1 MKNNFKAFQLI
12 EKGLSAN
19 TVAKLTEGQIS
30 ILHKRLVVEEKK
42 ENNEEIKKTVTNV
55 TYDTGNT
62 TDQQKLAQ
70 MGIHVDP
77 STKKITMSQTGGE
90 ITTEEMKE
98 DDEIEKDPFELQ
110 STQDKRQV
118 GPGEYGNNPQVDK
131 EMDAEDA
138 DGMGIMEADKTEK
151 NPWAI
156 CTAQLG
162 KEFGTRERSQW
173 SAKEKNKYER
183 CVKDVKKSLK
193 EGKNPVSLF
202 LENEILRIVEKHLP
216 PKITKGEIMKY
227 LQEEGTTT
235 APTKPGTKEKPGVK
249 EKPGKGPKPARPGK
263 NPHPGE
269 KEAPRAKVD
278 PDTAKDKV
286 IQTIMKLLKK

>member
-55 TYDTGNT
+55 TYDPGNT

-70 MGIHVDP
+70 IGIHVDP

-131 EMDAEDA
+131 EMDTEDA